1 MENMNNTK
9 NEGAL
14 ALNIIRYGF
23 GILAF
28 AIGVV
33 NTFWGQPVGFG
44 IFIILLSISFFLPI
58 NLILKQFLRFKIPRI
73 GLFRVLLALFIL
85 WASLGVGELF
95 NKIAN
100 MIQYF
105 QS

>member
-1 MENMNNTK
+1 MEDRNNTK

-14 ALNIIRYGF
+14 ALNIISYGF

-28 AIGVV
+28 AIGLV

-44 IFIILLSISFFLPI
+44 VFIIILSISYFLPI
-58 NLILKQFLRFKIPRI
+58 NAILKSIVGFNIPRI
-73 GLFRVLLALFIL
+73 GLFRVLVTLFVL

>member
-1 MENMNNTK
+1 MENNNNIK
-9 NEGAL
+9 NDGSL
-14 ALNIIRYGF
+14 ALNIISYAF
-23 GILAF
+23 GTLAF

-33 NTFWGQPVGFG
+33 NTFWGQPIGFG
-44 IFIILLSISFFLPI
+44 IFIILLSISFFLPV
-58 NLILKQFLRFKIPRI
+58 NAILKRIVRFEIPRI
-73 GLFRVLLALFIL
+73 GLFRVLVALFIL

-100 MIQYF
+100 MIHYF

>member
-1 MENMNNTK
+1 MENKNNTK
-9 NEGAL
+9 NDGAF
-14 ALNIIRYGF
+14 ALNIISYGF
-23 GILAF
+23 GVLAF

-44 IFIILLSISFFLPI
+44 IFIIILSISFFLPI
-58 NLILKQFLRFKIPRI
+58 NTILKRIVGFNIPRI

>member
-1 MENMNNTK
+1 MEDRKNTK
-9 NEGAL
+9 NDGSI
-14 ALNIIRYGF
+14 ALNIISYAF
-23 GILAF
+23 GTLAF
-28 AIGVV
+28 AIGLV
-33 NTFWGQPVGFG
+33 NTFWGQPIGFG

-58 NLILKQFLRFKIPRI
+58 NSILKRLLGFKIPRI